1 MSETLIEVESPR
13 PGVRVIALNRPDKRN
28 ALNMPL
34 LEVFCDAMEA
44 ANDDDSVR
52 VIILTGRGTVFCAG
66 LDLAEA
72 RDPDL
77 ADRSGALVA
86 RALKAITESK
96 KVTIAA
102 VRGAAIA
109 GGAGFMLGCDLA
121 VVSSDFR
128 TGFTEVRRG
137 LVAGLVMTFLRRKVP
152 EQMARELLLLG
163 DLIGAERARELALVN
178 RVTSPEG
185 VMDEALALAAIALKG
200 APGAIAKTK
209 ALYDALYHVPVAE
222 HIAYAQDHH
231 KDMRRTE
238 EAREGLAAFAEK
250 RPPAWDPDAKT

>member
-1 MSETLIEVESPR
+1 MSDALIEVESPR
-13 PGVRVIALNRPDKRN
+13 PGVRVIALNRPEKRN

-34 LEVFCDAMEA
+34 LEAFCDAMES
-44 ANDDDSVR
+44 ANADDAVR

-86 RALKAITESK
+86 RALKAIIESR

-121 VVSSDFR
+121 VVSDDFK
-128 TGFTEVRRG
+128 TGFNEVRRG

-152 EQMARELLLLG
+152 EQAARELLLLG
-163 DLIGAERARELALVN
+163 DLIGTERAQSLALVN
-178 RVTSPEG
+178 RVVPG
-185 VMDEALALAAIALKG
+185 DAVMGEAIQLAETALKG
-200 APGAIAKTK
+200 APNAIAQTK
-209 ALYDALYHVPVAE
+209 ALFDALYHLPVAE
-222 HIAYAQDHH
+222 HIAYSQSHH

-238 EAREGLAAFAEK
+238 EAQEGLAAFAEK
-250 RPPAWDPDAKT
+250 RPPKWDPEA